1 MKTVFIGASK
11 FGLKCLE
18 AIVQTNS
25 CTISGV
31 ITAEETFKI
40 SYNPEGVKN
49 VLYANFSSYCKDRNF
64 DCEIMKSNMKSKEM
78 LLKVKKWNPDAF
90 IVCGWYHMIP
100 NTWREIAPAYGLHAS
115 LLPDYSGGAPLVWAM
130 INGEKETGITLFQM
144 DSGVDSGPIL
154 AQKKVQIH
162 SNDNIS
168 DLYKKI
174 EECGIELLNE
184 NIPLVAQNKHKLIP
198 QDESKRVIYPQ
209 RSPEDGKID
218 WKWSVSKIKNFIK
231 AQTKPYPGAFT
242 VINNKKITIW
252 DADIEKVKGTESCD

>member
-1 MKTVFIGASK
+1 MKIVFIGASK

-31 ITAEETFKI
+31 ITAEESFKI

-64 DCEIMKSNMKSKEM
+64 ECEIMKSNMKSKE
-78 LLKVKKWNPDAF
+78 LLIKVKKWKPDAF

-100 NTWREIAPAYGLHAS
+100 NAWREIAPAYGLHAS

-154 AQKKVQIH
+154 GQKKVTILPEYT
-162 SNDNIS
+162 IK
-168 DLYKKI
+168 DLYLKI
-174 EECGIELLNE
+174 EQAGI
-184 NIPLVAQNKHKLIP
+184 KLIKDQISLLSQDKHQLTA
-198 QDESKRVIYPQ
+198 QDETKRRIFPQ
-209 RSPEDGKID
+209 RSPRDGEID
-218 WKWSVSKIKNFIK
+218 WKWNVAKINNFIK
-231 AQTKPYPGAFT
+231 AQTRPYPGAFT
-242 VINNKKITIW
+242 VINNKKVILW
-252 DADIEKVKGTESCD
+252 DAEVKELKEE